1 MEVKHFVQDVSIV
14 NWYRPFLLPLL
25 LPFLLPLLLPFILPN
40 SQFSIPN
47 YQLSTINCQLSTIM
61 IEYIRGILDELTP
74 TQATIEAHGV
84 GYILN
89 ISLNTYT
96 ALQGKSEA
104 RLFVYESIREDAW
117 TLYGFATKQER
128 ELFLMLISVSGVG
141 GNTARTMLSSFSAP
155 ELAGL
160 IMDGNERMLKTV
172 KGLGAKTA
180 QRIIVELRD
189 KVVSLGIEAVSP
201 SGDNAAPSLQNNEI
215 YNEACEALKMLGFPP
230 APVAKTVKAILKDE
244 PSAPVEKVIKLALK
258 ML

>member
-1 MEVKHFVQDVSIV
+1 
-14 NWYRPFLLPLL
+14 
-25 LPFLLPLLLPFILPN
+25 
-40 SQFSIPN
+40 
-47 YQLSTINCQLSTIM
+47 M
-61 IEYIRGILDELTP
+61 ITYIRGIVDELSP

-84 GYILN
+84 GYLLN

-117 TLYGFATKQER
+117 TLFGFATKQER

-141 GNTARTMLSSFSAP
+141 GNTARTMLSSFTAP

-160 IMDGNERMLKTV
+160 IMDGNEKMLKTV

-180 QRIIVELRD
+180 QRIIVELHD
-189 KVVSLGIEAVSP
+189 KVTSLGIGVSMSSDSEA
-201 SGDNAAPSLQNNEI
+201 NAPAILNSEV
-215 YNEACEALKMLGFPP
+215 YNEAFEALKMLGFPP

>member
-1 MEVKHFVQDVSIV
+1 
-14 NWYRPFLLPLL
+14 
-25 LPFLLPLLLPFILPN
+25 
-40 SQFSIPN
+40 
-47 YQLSTINCQLSTIM
+47 M

-74 TQATIEAHGV
+74 AQATIEAHGV
-84 GYILN
+84 GYLLN

-117 TLYGFATKQER
+117 TLFGFATKQER

-141 GNTARTMLSSFSAP
+141 GNTARTMLSSFTTA

-160 IMDGNERMLKTV
+160 IMDGNERMLKTI

-189 KVVSLGIEAVSP
+189 KVVSLGIAASP
-201 SGDNAAPSLQNNEI
+201 TSGSNDTTPALNSEV
-215 YNEACEALKMLGFPP
+215 YNEASEALKMLGFPP

-244 PSAPVEKVIKLALK
+244 PAAPVEKVIKLALK

>member
-1 MEVKHFVQDVSIV
+1 
-14 NWYRPFLLPLL
+14 
-25 LPFLLPLLLPFILPN
+25 
-40 SQFSIPN
+40 
-47 YQLSTINCQLSTIM
+47 M

-74 TQATIEAHGV
+74 AQATIEAHGV
-84 GYILN
+84 GYLLN

-117 TLYGFATKQER
+117 TLFGFATKQER

-141 GNTARTMLSSFSAP
+141 GNTARTMLSSFTTA

-160 IMDGNERMLKTV
+160 IMDGNERMLKTI

-189 KVVSLGIEAVSP
+189 KVVSLGIASAPVSDEEAPATLNS
-201 SGDNAAPSLQNNEI
+201 EI

-244 PSAPVEKVIKLALK
+244 PAAPVEKVIKLALK

>member
-1 MEVKHFVQDVSIV
+1 
-14 NWYRPFLLPLL
+14 
-25 LPFLLPLLLPFILPN
+25 
-40 SQFSIPN
+40 
-47 YQLSTINCQLSTIM
+47 M

-74 TQATIEAHGV
+74 AQATIEAHGV
-84 GYILN
+84 GYLLN

-117 TLYGFATKQER
+117 TLFGFATKQER

-141 GNTARTMLSSFSAP
+141 GNTARTMLSSFTTA

-160 IMDGNERMLKTV
+160 IMDGNERMLKTI

-189 KVVSLGIEAVSP
+189 KVVSFGIAASP
-201 SGDNAAPSLQNNEI
+201 TSGSNDTTPALNSEV

-244 PSAPVEKVIKLALK
+244 PAAPVEKVIKLALK

>member
-1 MEVKHFVQDVSIV
+1 
-14 NWYRPFLLPLL
+14 
-25 LPFLLPLLLPFILPN
+25 
-40 SQFSIPN
+40 
-47 YQLSTINCQLSTIM
+47 M
-61 IEYIRGILDELTP
+61 ITYIRGIVDELSP

-84 GYILN
+84 GYLLN

-117 TLYGFATKQER
+117 TLFGFATKQER

-141 GNTARTMLSSFSAP
+141 GNTARTMLSSFTAP

-160 IMDGNERMLKTV
+160 IMDGNEKMLKTV

-180 QRIIVELRD
+180 QRIIVELHD
-189 KVVSLGIEAVSP
+189 KVTSLGIGVSMTSDSEA
-201 SGDNAAPSLQNNEI
+201 NAPAIQNSEV
-215 YNEACEALKMLGFPP
+215 YNEAFEALKMLGFPP

>member
-1 MEVKHFVQDVSIV
+1 M
-14 NWYRPFLLPLL
+14 L
-25 LPFLLPLLLPFILPN
+25 
-40 SQFSIPN
+40 
-47 YQLSTINCQLSTIM
+47 
-61 IEYIRGILDELTP
+61 EYIRGILDELTP
-74 TQATIEAHGV
+74 AQATIEAHGV
-84 GYILN
+84 GYLLN

-117 TLYGFATKQER
+117 TLFGFATKQER

-141 GNTARTMLSSFSAP
+141 GNTARTMLSSFTTA
-155 ELAGL
+155 ELANL
-160 IMDGNERMLKTV
+160 IMEGNERMLKTI

-189 KVVSLGIEAVSP
+189 KVVSLGIAASP
-201 SGDNAAPSLQNNEI
+201 TSGSNDTTPALNSEV

-244 PSAPVEKVIKLALK
+244 PAAPVEKVIKLALK

>member
-1 MEVKHFVQDVSIV
+1 
-14 NWYRPFLLPLL
+14 
-25 LPFLLPLLLPFILPN
+25 
-40 SQFSIPN
+40 
-47 YQLSTINCQLSTIM
+47 M

-74 TQATIEAHGV
+74 TQATLEAHGV
-84 GYILN
+84 GYLLN

-117 TLYGFATKQER
+117 TLFGFATKQER

-160 IMDGNERMLKTV
+160 IMDGNEKMLKTV

-180 QRIIVELRD
+180 QRIIVELHD
-189 KVVSLGIEAVSP
+189 KVVTLGIETATP
-201 SGDNAAPSLQNNEI
+201 SGDGNAAPSVQNSEV
-215 YNEACEALKMLGFPP
+215 YNEAFEALKMLGFPP

-244 PSAPVEKVIKLALK
+244 PTAPVEKVIKLALK

>member
-1 MEVKHFVQDVSIV
+1 M
-14 NWYRPFLLPLL
+14 
-25 LPFLLPLLLPFILPN
+25 
-40 SQFSIPN
+40 
-47 YQLSTINCQLSTIM
+47 
-61 IEYIRGILDELTP
+61 
-74 TQATIEAHGV
+74 
-84 GYILN
+84 GYLLN

-117 TLYGFATKQER
+117 TLFGFATKQER
-128 ELFLMLISVSGVG
+128 ELFLLLISVSGVG

-160 IMDGNERMLKTV
+160 ILDGNERMLKTV

-189 KVVSLGIEAVSP
+189 KVPSLGISTISVSESGESNAV
-201 SGDNAAPSLQNNEI
+201 QNTEV
-215 YNEACEALKMLGFPP
+215 YNEAFEALKMLGYPP

-244 PSAPVEKVIKLALK
+244 PTAPVEKVIKLALK

>member
-1 MEVKHFVQDVSIV
+1 
-14 NWYRPFLLPLL
+14 
-25 LPFLLPLLLPFILPN
+25 
-40 SQFSIPN
+40 
-47 YQLSTINCQLSTIM
+47 M
-61 IEYIRGILDELTP
+61 IEYIRGIIDELTP

-84 GYILN
+84 GYLLN

-117 TLYGFATKQER
+117 TLFGFATKQER
-128 ELFLMLISVSGVG
+128 ELFLLLISVSGVG

-160 IMDGNERMLKTV
+160 ILDGNERMLKTV

-189 KVVSLGIEAVSP
+189 KVPSLGISTVSVSESGESNAV
-201 SGDNAAPSLQNNEI
+201 QNTEV
-215 YNEACEALKMLGFPP
+215 YNEAFEALKMLGFPP

-244 PSAPVEKVIKLALK
+244 PTAPVEKVIKLALK

>member
-1 MEVKHFVQDVSIV
+1 
-14 NWYRPFLLPLL
+14 
-25 LPFLLPLLLPFILPN
+25 
-40 SQFSIPN
+40 
-47 YQLSTINCQLSTIM
+47 M
-61 IEYIRGILDELTP
+61 ITYIRGIIDELTP

-84 GYILN
+84 GYLLN

-117 TLYGFATKQER
+117 TLFGFATKQER

-141 GNTARTMLSSFSAP
+141 GNTARTMLSSFTAP

-160 IMDGNERMLKTV
+160 IMDGNEKMLKTV

-189 KVVSLGIEAVSP
+189 KVTSLGIGISLPSDSEA
-201 SGDNAAPSLQNNEI
+201 NAPVIQNSEV
-215 YNEACEALKMLGFPP
+215 YNEAFEALKMLGFPP

>member
-1 MEVKHFVQDVSIV
+1 
-14 NWYRPFLLPLL
+14 
-25 LPFLLPLLLPFILPN
+25 
-40 SQFSIPN
+40 
-47 YQLSTINCQLSTIM
+47 M
-61 IEYIRGILDELTP
+61 ITYIRGILDELTP
-74 TQATIEAHGV
+74 TQAILEAHGV
-84 GYILN
+84 GYLLN

-104 RLFVYESIREDAW
+104 RLFVHESIREDAW
-117 TLYGFATKQER
+117 TFFGFATKQER

-160 IMDGNERMLKTV
+160 IMEGNERMLKTV

-189 KVVSLGIEAVSP
+189 KVVSLGIESVSTP
-201 SGDNAAPSLQNNEI
+201 GDGTPAIPNSEI

-244 PSAPVEKVIKLALK
+244 PTAPVEKVIKLALK

>member
-1 MEVKHFVQDVSIV
+1 
-14 NWYRPFLLPLL
+14 
-25 LPFLLPLLLPFILPN
+25 
-40 SQFSIPN
+40 
-47 YQLSTINCQLSTIM
+47 M
-61 IEYIRGILDELTP
+61 ITYIRGIVDELSP
-74 TQATIEAHGV
+74 TQVTIEAHGV
-84 GYILN
+84 GYLLN

-117 TLYGFATKQER
+117 TLFGFATKQER

-141 GNTARTMLSSFSAP
+141 GNTARTMLSSFTAP

-160 IMDGNERMLKTV
+160 IMDGNEKMLKTV

-180 QRIIVELRD
+180 QRIIVELHD
-189 KVVSLGIEAVSP
+189 KVTSLGIGVSMPSDSEA
-201 SGDNAAPSLQNNEI
+201 NAPAIQNSEV
-215 YNEACEALKMLGFPP
+215 YNEAFEALKMLGFPP

>member
-1 MEVKHFVQDVSIV
+1 MPSLNFKL
-14 NWYRPFLLPLL
+14 Y
-25 LPFLLPLLLPFILPN
+25 
-40 SQFSIPN
+40 
-47 YQLSTINCQLSTIM
+47 M

-84 GYILN
+84 GYLLN

-117 TLYGFATKQER
+117 TLFGFATKQER

-160 IMDGNERMLKTV
+160 IMEGNERMLKTV

-189 KVVSLGIEAVSP
+189 KVVSLGIATTTP
-201 SGDNAAPSLQNNEI
+201 SGEPSNTSAVPNSEV
-215 YNEACEALKMLGFPP
+215 YNEAFEALKMLGFPP

>member
-1 MEVKHFVQDVSIV
+1 
-14 NWYRPFLLPLL
+14 
-25 LPFLLPLLLPFILPN
+25 
-40 SQFSIPN
+40 
-47 YQLSTINCQLSTIM
+47 M
-61 IEYIRGILDELTP
+61 ITYIRGIVDELSP

-84 GYILN
+84 GYLLN

-117 TLYGFATKQER
+117 TLFGFATKQER

-160 IMDGNERMLKTV
+160 IMDGNEKMLKTV

-189 KVVSLGIEAVSP
+189 KVTSLGIGVSLPSDSEA
-201 SGDNAAPSLQNNEI
+201 NAPAIQNSEV
-215 YNEACEALKMLGFPP
+215 YNEAFEALKMLGFPP

>member
-1 MEVKHFVQDVSIV
+1 
-14 NWYRPFLLPLL
+14 
-25 LPFLLPLLLPFILPN
+25 
-40 SQFSIPN
+40 
-47 YQLSTINCQLSTIM
+47 M

-84 GYILN
+84 GYLLN

-117 TLYGFATKQER
+117 TLFGFATKQER

-141 GNTARTMLSSFSAP
+141 GNTARTMLSSFTTA
-155 ELAGL
+155 ELANL
-160 IMDGNERMLKTV
+160 IMEGNERMLKTI

-189 KVVSLGIEAVSP
+189 KVVSLGFEAASP
-201 SGDNAAPSLQNNEI
+201 SSEAGSSPTIQNSEI

-244 PSAPVEKVIKLALK
+244 PAAPVEKVIKLALK

>member
-1 MEVKHFVQDVSIV
+1 
-14 NWYRPFLLPLL
+14 
-25 LPFLLPLLLPFILPN
+25 
-40 SQFSIPN
+40 
-47 YQLSTINCQLSTIM
+47 M
-61 IEYIRGILDELTP
+61 IEYIRGIIDELTP
-74 TQATIEAHGV
+74 AQATIEAHGV
-84 GYILN
+84 GYMLN
-89 ISLNTYT
+89 ISLNTDT

-117 TLYGFATKQER
+117 TLFGFATKQER

-141 GNTARTMLSSFSAP
+141 GNTARTMLSSFTTP
-155 ELAGL
+155 ELASL

-189 KVVSLGIEAVSP
+189 KVVSLGLETTSTP
-201 SGDNAAPSLQNNEI
+201 SDNTAQPAYNSEV

-244 PSAPVEKVIKLALK
+244 PTAPVERVIKLALK

>member
-1 MEVKHFVQDVSIV
+1 
-14 NWYRPFLLPLL
+14 
-25 LPFLLPLLLPFILPN
+25 
-40 SQFSIPN
+40 
-47 YQLSTINCQLSTIM
+47 M

-84 GYILN
+84 GYSLN

-117 TLYGFATKQER
+117 TLFGFATKQER

-141 GNTARTMLSSFSAP
+141 GNTARTILSGFTVP

-189 KVVSLGIEAVSP
+189 KVVSLGIA
-201 SGDNAAPSLQNNEI
+201 AAPVSGEEAPATLNSEV

>member
-1 MEVKHFVQDVSIV
+1 
-14 NWYRPFLLPLL
+14 
-25 LPFLLPLLLPFILPN
+25 
-40 SQFSIPN
+40 
-47 YQLSTINCQLSTIM
+47 M

-74 TQATIEAHGV
+74 AQATIEAHGV
-84 GYILN
+84 GYLLN

-117 TLYGFATKQER
+117 TLFGFATKQER

-141 GNTARTMLSSFSAP
+141 GNTARTMLSSFTTA

-160 IMDGNERMLKTV
+160 IMDGNERMLKTI

-189 KVVSLGIEAVSP
+189 KVVSLGIAASP
-201 SGDNAAPSLQNNEI
+201 TSGSNDTTPALNSEV

-230 APVAKTVKAILKDE
+230 APVAKTVKVILKDE
-244 PSAPVEKVIKLALK
+244 SEAPVEKVIKLALK

>member
-1 MEVKHFVQDVSIV
+1 
-14 NWYRPFLLPLL
+14 
-25 LPFLLPLLLPFILPN
+25 
-40 SQFSIPN
+40 
-47 YQLSTINCQLSTIM
+47 M

-84 GYILN
+84 GYLLN
-89 ISLNTYT
+89 ISLNSYT

-104 RLFVYESIREDAW
+104 RLFVYESIREDTW
-117 TLYGFATKQER
+117 TLFGFATKQER
-128 ELFLMLISVSGVG
+128 ELFLLLISVSGVG

-155 ELAGL
+155 ELATL

-189 KVVSLGIEAVSP
+189 KVASLGMEATSP
-201 SGDNAAPSLQNNEI
+201 SDEKGASSTAINSEI
-215 YNEACEALKMLGFPP
+215 YNEACEALKMLGFSP